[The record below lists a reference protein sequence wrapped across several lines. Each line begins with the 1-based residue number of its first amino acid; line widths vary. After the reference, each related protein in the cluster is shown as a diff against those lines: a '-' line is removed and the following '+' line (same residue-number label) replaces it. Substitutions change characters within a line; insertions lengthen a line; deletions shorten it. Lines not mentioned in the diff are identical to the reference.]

1 MADIGTAFRE
11 SISEPWKDGYQ
22 FGDIITS
29 AFSPLTSV
37 NKWLDVTGSEAAQNQ
52 FINQQK
58 LDAEARAYN
67 SAEAQKQRDFE
78 ERMSNTAIQR
88 SVKDL
93 ENAGLNKWLAL
104 QNGVQQASTPSG
116 SSASSSSGGASMAN
130 NKLAM
135 AAGIIATALRIFL
148 TKH

>member
-11 SISEPWKDGYQ
+11 AITGPWQDGYQ
-22 FGDIITS
+22 FGDILNT
-29 AFSPLTSV
+29 AFSPLTGV
-37 NKWLDVTGSEAAQNQ
+37 NKWLDVTGSEAAQQQ
-52 FINQQK
+52 FLNQQV
-58 LDAEARAYN
+58 LDAQARAYN

-93 ENAGLNKWLAL
+93 EDAGLNKWLAL
-104 QNGVQQASTPSG
+104 QNGVTQASTPSG
-116 SSASSSSGGASMAN
+116 SSAASSSGGASMAN
-130 NKLAM
+130 NKLAL
-135 AAGIIATALRIFL
+135 AAGIIATALRIAL